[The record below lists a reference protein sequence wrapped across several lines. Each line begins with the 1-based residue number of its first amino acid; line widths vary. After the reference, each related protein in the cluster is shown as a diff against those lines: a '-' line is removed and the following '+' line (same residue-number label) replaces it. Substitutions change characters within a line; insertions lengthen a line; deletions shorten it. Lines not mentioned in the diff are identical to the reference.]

1 MESRRKSRY
10 EGVFLWLALHVGM
23 PVGCKEQWGGILTD
37 MGRCKFYLKFHF
49 YEIKYNFDGEFNS

>member
-1 MESRRKSRY
+1 MRCTSACQS
-10 EGVFLWLALHVGM
+10 VV
-23 PVGCKEQWGGILTD
+23 KEQWDGILTD